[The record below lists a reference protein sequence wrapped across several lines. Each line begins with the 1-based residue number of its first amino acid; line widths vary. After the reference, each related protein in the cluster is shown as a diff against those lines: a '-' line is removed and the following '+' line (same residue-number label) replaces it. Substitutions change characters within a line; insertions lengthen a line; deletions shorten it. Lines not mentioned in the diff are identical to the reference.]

1 MGSDIDK
8 FLLKGTDNN
17 KFEADTNKLEADN
30 DKTKLPH
37 INNMVDF
44 CHNWTNN
51 GIACSPCLLLV
62 SIIRTTCLF

>member
-30 DKTKLPH
+30 DKTKLPL
-37 INNMVDF
+37 ISTTWWTSATIEQIMV
-44 CHNWTNN
+44 
-51 GIACSPCLLLV
+51 
-62 SIIRTTCLF
+62 